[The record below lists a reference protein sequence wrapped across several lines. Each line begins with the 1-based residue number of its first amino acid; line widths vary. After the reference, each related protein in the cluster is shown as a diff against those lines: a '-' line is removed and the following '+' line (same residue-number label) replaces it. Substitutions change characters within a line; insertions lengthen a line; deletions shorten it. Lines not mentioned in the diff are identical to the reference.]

1 MGHGEYRSI
10 PDESIKAPDSVYLEQ
25 KRDHSHA
32 LDMRQIFSLLSRHLT
47 IESFHKGIFD
57 FVNEMGF
64 PLFQVYYH
72 NQAESDCG
80 VSPSSSKVALS
91 RDPNDAVEIFDVFG
105 SMDFQ
110 ERFDVSV
117 PAYLGDGL
125 LVLSVMSKGL
135 TAHDFQRLTGR
146 YTSSLYSLIDA
157 INVIGALKFPQFVF
171 TQHHFDREGSL
182 KRPMQ
187 ALQWASQGYSQKQIA
202 VQMHISSKTVNDHLR
217 SARESL
223 DAKNTCHAIRIA
235 LEKQLFSLIG

>member
-1 MGHGEYRSI
+1 
-10 PDESIKAPDSVYLEQ
+10 
-25 KRDHSHA
+25 
-32 LDMRQIFSLLSRHLT
+32 
-47 IESFHKGIFD
+47 
-57 FVNEMGF
+57 
-64 PLFQVYYH
+64 
-72 NQAESDCG
+72 
-80 VSPSSSKVALS
+80 
-91 RDPNDAVEIFDVFG
+91 
-105 SMDFQ
+105 
-110 ERFDVSV
+110 
-117 PAYLGDGL
+117 
-125 LVLSVMSKGL
+125 MSKGL

-223 DAKNTCHAIRIA
+223 DAKNTCHAICIA
-235 LEKQLFSLIG
+235 LEKQLLSLIG